1 MKELILKRSYKE
13 VYKLD
18 NTIVKL
24 FSETHPKAAVFN
36 EALNT
41 ARVEETGLNI
51 PKVISV
57 HEVKGKWALT
67 IELKE
72 GKTLEQLMQEN
83 PEKTE
88 DYMEQFVE
96 LQLSMHAKKAPK
108 LKKLKDKLNRQ
119 INGLKIIDATTRYE
133 LLTRLE
139 SMPKHGRS

>member
-96 LQLSMHAKKAPK
+96 LQLSMQ
-108 LKKLKDKLNRQ
+108 LYLN
-119 INGLKIIDATTRYE
+119 
-133 LLTRLE
+133 
-139 SMPKHGRS
+139 

>member
-1 MKELILKRSYKE
+1 MISLPLYVHLIGF
-13 VYKLD
+13 
-18 NTIVKL
+18 VKL

-72 GKTLEQLMQEN
+72 GKTITFEN
-83 PEKTE
+83 AERGEKCDE
-88 DYMEQFVE
+88 
-96 LQLSMHAKKAPK
+96 
-108 LKKLKDKLNRQ
+108 
-119 INGLKIIDATTRYE
+119 
-133 LLTRLE
+133 
-139 SMPKHGRS
+139 